1 MEAEAPYMTV
11 VAAAVVRDGRVLVVR
26 RAPGQ
31 KLEGKW
37 EFPGGK
43 VEPGE
48 TDQAAL
54 EREMLEELGVT
65 GRTEEFV
72 GESVFPY
79 AFGEV
84 LLKLYRFGWHS
95 GDMRLT
101 VHDRLKWVVP
111 GALAG
116 VDFAP
121 ADAPLATRLMALMS
135 TGG

>member
-1 MEAEAPYMTV
+1 MTV
-11 VAAAVVRDGRVLVVR
+11 VAAAVERDGRVLVVR

-48 TDQAAL
+48 SEEAAL
-54 EREMLEELGVT
+54 EREILEELGVT
-65 GRTEEFV
+65 GKTGGFV
-72 GESVFPY
+72 GESAFSY

-84 LLKLYRFGWHS
+84 RLKLYRFEWLS
-95 GDMRLT
+95 GGMALS
-101 VHDRLKWVVP
+101 VHDRLEWASP
-111 GALAG
+111 EALPE

-121 ADAPLATRLMALMS
+121 ADVPLAASLRVLMLE
-135 TGG
+135 TPR

>member
-1 MEAEAPYMTV
+1 MTV
-11 VAAAVVRDGRVLVVR
+11 VAAAVVRGGRVLVVR

-54 EREMLEELGVT
+54 EREMREELGVA

-72 GESVFPY
+72 GESVFSY

-84 LLKLYRFGWHS
+84 LLRLYRFNWRS

-101 VHDRLKWVVP
+101 VHDRLMWAAP
-111 GALAG
+111 GSLAG

-121 ADAPLATRLMALMS
+121 ADAPLAAYLASRME